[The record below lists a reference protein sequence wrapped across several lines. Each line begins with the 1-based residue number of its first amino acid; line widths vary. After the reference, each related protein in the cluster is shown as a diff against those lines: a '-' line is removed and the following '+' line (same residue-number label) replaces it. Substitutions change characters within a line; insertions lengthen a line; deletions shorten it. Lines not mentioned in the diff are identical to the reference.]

1 MKQFYDLHKQRRT
14 SVRRLSISVW
24 LLVIYNAC
32 HQVHFRLP
40 AISFSSGS
48 LKINRSFVLSF
59 DKGTYIF
66 KFLKNT
72 GVFLNNSLT
81 LSRRFLQVRVGQV
94 QIILSK
100 IKIPKFNKNT
110 SPQCKLSPL
119 ILSLQRNQ

>member
-32 HQVHFRLP
+32 HQVHFQLP

-48 LKINRSFVLSF
+48 LKINRSFVLCPN
-59 DKGTYIF
+59 KGTYIF

-72 GVFLNNSLT
+72 GGF
-81 LSRRFLQVRVGQV
+81 FKQ
-94 QIILSK
+94 
-100 IKIPKFNKNT
+100 KFDF
-110 SPQCKLSPL
+110 
-119 ILSLQRNQ
+119 I